1 MYSALQQIPLFSDCT
16 PEQLETWLAQVPHRF
31 ETFAP
36 GNRIVAQ
43 GTSVRSIFL
52 LTDGMVRTQMAQEG
66 RDFTLDLLEAPMLL
80 ASAFVFGTENT
91 FPVSVEAIT
100 ECQICIVNKEAFFDF
115 MIAQPKVMRRF
126 ISDISDRTQ
135 FLSKK
140 LRAFAL
146 QNLRS
151 RVLDYLREHQPLE
164 SVQAAAQALGV
175 LRPSLSRVLGD
186 LQTDGVVVK
195 TGEGW
200 ILT

>member
-36 GNRIVAQ
+36 GNRVVAQ

-52 LTDGMVRTQMAQEG
+52 LTDGMVRTQ
-66 RDFTLDLLEAPMLL
+66 
-80 ASAFVFGTENT
+80 T

>member
-16 PEQLETWLAQVPHRF
+16 PELLEAWLSQVPHRF
-31 ETFAP
+31 DTFAP
-36 GNRIVAQ
+36 GDRIVAQ
-43 GTSVRSIFL
+43 GTAVRSIFL
-52 LTDGMVRTQMAQEG
+52 LTHGTVRTQMAQEG
-66 RDFTLDLLEAPMLL
+66 RDFTLDHLEAPMLL

-91 FPVSVEAIT
+91 FPVSVEAVT
-100 ECQICIVNKEAFFDF
+100 ECQMCIVNKEAFFDF
-115 MIAQPKVMRRF
+115 MMKQPKVMRRF
-126 ISDISDRTQ
+126 ISDICDRTE

-140 LRAFAL
+140 LSAFAL

-186 LQTDGVVVK
+186 LQTEGLVVK
-195 TGEGW
+195 TGKGW
-200 ILT
+200 SLT